1 MNPPAKSLSGALYA
15 AVGPAMGP
23 GLRDARYGASTNG
36 RTEAAVTRRV
46 FRGGSVFDGTGTAP
60 APADVAV
67 EDGRIVD
74 VGTGLDGDE
83 AVDLGGATLLPGLF
97 DCHVHVAVSHIDGT
111 LLSRTPTSIRV
122 LETAR
127 NMETTLRAGITS
139 VRDAGGADMGIREA
153 QRSGLI
159 KGPRIQ
165 VSISMLSQTGG
176 HGDDWLPSGDRMT
189 LFGGLPGLVDTVV
202 DGPDEMRRTVR
213 ALIRNGADVIKVA
226 TSGGVLSPSD
236 DPRHAHF
243 RPAELA
249 VLVEEAT
256 AASRFVMAHAQGAD
270 GIKNAVRAGIRSIE
284 HGIYLDD
291 EAIDLMLQHG
301 TWLVATLVA
310 PLGVLEAAD
319 AGVSFPPAVI
329 EKAKLVVEAHAASF
343 RRAVDAGVRIAMGTD
358 TGITPHGRNLRELGL
373 MARHGMA
380 PLAVL
385 EATTRSAAQLLGV
398 DDRLGTVEPGKL
410 ADFTIVR
417 GDVTDLDGL
426 PGRVERVYQG
436 GERVA

>member
-1 MNPPAKSLSGALYA
+1 M
-15 AVGPAMGP
+15 
-23 GLRDARYGASTNG
+23 
-36 RTEAAVTRRV
+36 TRLV
-46 FRGGSVFDGTGTAP
+46 FRGGNVFDGTGSAP
-60 APADVAV
+60 SAAEVAV
-67 EDGRIVD
+67 DGGRIVD

-83 AVDLGGATLLPGLF
+83 AVELDGATLLPGLF
-97 DCHVHVAVSHIDGT
+97 DCHVHVAVSHLDAA
-111 LLSRTPTSIRV
+111 LLSRTPTSIRI
-122 LETAR
+122 LEAAQ

-153 QRSGLI
+153 QKRGLI

-243 RPAELA
+243 RPAELE

-256 AASRFVMAHAQGAD
+256 AAGRYVMAHAQGPD

-291 EAIDLMLQHG
+291 EAIDLMLQRG

-319 AGVSFPPAVI
+319 AGVSFPPAVLD
-329 EKAKLVVEAHAASF
+329 KAHLVVESHAASF
-343 RRAVDAGVRIAMGTD
+343 RKAVEAGVRIAMGTD
-358 TGITPHGRNLRELGL
+358 TGVTPHGRNLRELGL
-373 MARHGMA
+373 MAAHGMA

-398 DDRLGTVEPGKL
+398 DERLGTVEPGKL
-410 ADFTIVR
+410 ADLTVVR
-417 GDVTDLDGL
+417 GDVTDLQAL
-426 PGRVERVYQG
+426 PDRIDAVYQG
-436 GERVA
+436 GVRVA